1 MPSSTFRLVPLA
13 AAGLCCACLPD
24 APSPPATA
32 SQTFVDV
39 AESAGLTRAH
49 TGGTPEKE
57 YIVEAKGGGGALLD
71 ADGDGD
77 VDFYWVNGATLEE
90 PAGAGNS
97 LYRNDGGDG
106 FRDVTREAGVGG
118 RGWGMGAASAD
129 VDNDGDADLY
139 VTCLEADLLYRNRGG
154 TAGFEDATATA
165 GIERDGWST
174 GAAYG
179 DYDADGDLDLYVT
192 GYAVFA
198 IDEVQPLG
206 SRWRGTPV
214 FVGPVGLP
222 AAPDALLRNDAGV
235 FTDVTRAAGVGDVEA
250 GYGLAVLFVDADDDG
265 DVDLFVANDSTPNFL
280 FRNDGGRFVDA
291 SLAAG
296 VAYAGRGTS
305 QAGMGAAWGDVDGDL
320 QPDLLVTHF
329 ENDYNTLYRNL
340 GEGRFADVTVLA
352 GLGVAA
358 LPWVGFGVC
367 VGDFDLDADADL
379 FVANGHVHP
388 QIERAGTGSSYGQP
402 NQLFLN
408 RGDGTFAVAGAGS
421 GLGGQA
427 RVTRGALAGDWDDDG
442 DLDLFV
448 HNLNDRPSL
457 LRNDG
462 ARGHWLGVRLTGTR
476 GNRDAVGAR
485 LLLTADGHTQRRD
498 LLRGSSFLGSE
509 DPRIHFG
516 LGTATRVDCLV
527 VHWPSGHRQTV
538 HGPAVDAYLTV
549 VEETDR

>member
-1 MPSSTFRLVPLA
+1 M
-13 AAGLCCACLPD
+13 
-24 APSPPATA
+24 PPATA
-32 SQTFVDV
+32 PQTFVDV
-39 AESAGLTRAH
+39 AESVGLTRAH
-49 TGGTPEKE
+49 TGGTAEKE

-90 PAGAGNS
+90 PAGAGNT
-97 LYRNDGGDG
+97 LYRNDGGHG

-129 VDNDGDADLY
+129 IDNDGDADLY

-154 TAGFEDATATA
+154 AAGFEDATAGA

-179 DYDADGDLDLYVT
+179 DYDGDGDLDLYVA
-192 GYAVFA
+192 GYAVFVL
-198 IDEVQPLG
+198 DEVRPLG

-214 FVGPVGLP
+214 FAGPVGLP

-235 FTDVTRAAGVGDVEA
+235 FTDVTGAAGVGDVEA
-250 GYGLAVLFVDADDDG
+250 GYGLGVLFVDADDDG

-280 FRNDGGRFVDA
+280 FRNDGGRFADA

-320 QPDLLVTHF
+320 RPDLIVTHF

-340 GEGRFADVTVLA
+340 GGGRFADVTVLA

-367 VGDFDLDADADL
+367 AGDFDLDADVDL

-408 RGDGTFAVAGAGS
+408 RGDGTFAVAGADS
-421 GLGGQA
+421 GLGGGA

-485 LLLTADGHTQRRD
+485 LLLTAGGRTQRRD

-516 LGTATRVDCLV
+516 LGAATRVDCLV
-527 VHWPSGHRQTV
+527 VRWPSGHRQSV

-549 VEETDR
+549 VEESGR